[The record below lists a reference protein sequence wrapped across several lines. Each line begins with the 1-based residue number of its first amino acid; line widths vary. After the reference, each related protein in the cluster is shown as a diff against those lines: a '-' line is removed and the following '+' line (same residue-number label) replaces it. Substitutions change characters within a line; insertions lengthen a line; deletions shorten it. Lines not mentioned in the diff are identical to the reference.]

1 MAYDTRFP
9 FVIACCVSLVLLAS
23 PARAEFG
30 EQVEKSGNW
39 TVRRTF
45 HAITEEPACVAN
57 YKDRFEIQL
66 DENDLFVGLGGRG
79 EVSSV
84 VLRFDD
90 KPAKESR
97 PASETEKRIRAVNLR
112 GAEFEELMSSE
123 RLRIKIRTAA
133 DTTIEE
139 DLDLDG
145 VKEAHGEL
153 MGSRC
158 RPEVAR

>member
-1 MAYDTRFP
+1 MAHDTRLP
-9 FVIACCVSLVLLAS
+9 FIIACCVPLVLLAL
-23 PARAEFG
+23 PAGAEFG
-30 EQVEKSGNW
+30 ERVAKSGNW

-45 HAITEEPACVAN
+45 HAVTDEPACVAN
-57 YKDRFEIQL
+57 YEDRFDIQL
-66 DENDLFVGLGGRG
+66 GENDLFVGLGGRG

-97 PASETEKRIRAVNLR
+97 PASEAEKRLRTVNLR
-112 GAEFEELMSSE
+112 GAEFEELISSK
-123 RLRIKIRTAA
+123 RLRMQIRTAA
-133 DTTIEE
+133 GATIEE

-145 VKEAHGEL
+145 VKEARGEL

-158 RPEVAR
+158 KREAAR

>member
-1 MAYDTRFP
+1 MAHDTRFP
-9 FVIACCVSLVLLAS
+9 FVVACCVPLVLLAL
-23 PARAEFG
+23 PASAEFG
-30 EQVEKSGNW
+30 EQVARSGDW

-84 VLRFDD
+84 ALRFDD
-90 KPAKESR
+90 EPEKESR
-97 PASETEKRIRAVNLR
+97 PASETEKRTRAVNLR
-112 GAEFEELMSSE
+112 GAEFEELMSSK
-123 RLRIKIRTAA
+123 RLRMKIRTAA
-133 DTTIEE
+133 GTTVEE

-145 VKEAHGEL
+145 VKEVYGEL
-153 MGSRC
+153 MGPKC
-158 RPEVAR
+158 RREEAR